1 MKKLQSIILQL
12 DEARSAPLS
21 AIMSQIG
28 QIESFDRIVGMH
40 AMVDGFTALF
50 QGKDGKYYEIELRA
64 GEHAKSHDEL
74 TGNEKRRQERAARSA
89 DSSLQDIL
97 ARNRY

>member
-1 MKKLQSIILQL
+1 MKKLKAIVLQL
-12 DEARSAPLS
+12 DEGRAAPLTT
-21 AIMSQIG
+21 IMSQIG
-28 QIESFDRIVGMH
+28 QIDSFDRIVGMH

-74 TGNEKRRQERAARSA
+74 TGNEKRRQERAARTA
-89 DSSLQDIL
+89 DSSLRDII
-97 ARNRY
+97 ANNQ